1 MILQKFEYLRP
12 NKYHKKIPKMIR
24 FVAYLDGSM
33 PSFSSYCGINNF
45 EVLQSRKLES
55 WKGKIVSEAR
65 LLRKKNNLR

>member
-1 MILQKFEYLRP
+1 MILQKFEFLRP

-45 EVLQSRKLES
+45 EVLQSRE
-55 WKGKIVSEAR
+55 
-65 LLRKKNNLR
+65 